1 MLFVG
6 DNYDAEET
14 YRPKLGPV
22 TSAAVQ
28 SIYHRAVT
36 VYSTA
41 WCFHSRRV
49 RSFLEQRN
57 VPFENV
63 DVEQDEAAGRQVE
76 AWNHGYR
83 SVPTVE
89 AQLIVVEPSVRE
101 VRSLL
106 QIPRLSIG
114 QLTAYVTRWCS
125 QSRQIVNWLR
135 EAGIEASYVDIEDNP
150 LAGYKVQQW
159 TGGYLSVPTL
169 EMTLRVTE
177 PDVEQLER
185 IVGIRVA

>member
-1 MLFVG
+1 MVQRYVEVSGYHLNPEPVVVHGIVQGLVRNVLRYGVSYCPCRDLTGDPERDRANICPCIYHKDEIRDDGHCRCVLFVG
-6 DNYDAEET
+6 DNYDPEET

-63 DVEQDEAAGRQVE
+63 DIEQNEAAGAMVE
-76 AWNHGYR
+76 TWNHGFR
-83 SVPTVE
+83 SVPTV
-89 AQLIVVEPSVRE
+89 AVDLVVVEPT
-101 VRSLL
+101 
-106 QIPRLSIG
+106 IPG
-114 QLTAYVTRWCS
+114 TA
-125 QSRQIVNWLR
+125 
-135 EAGIEASYVDIEDNP
+135 
-150 LAGYKVQQW
+150 
-159 TGGYLSVPTL
+159 
-169 EMTLRVTE
+169 
-177 PDVEQLER
+177 
-185 IVGIRVA
+185 